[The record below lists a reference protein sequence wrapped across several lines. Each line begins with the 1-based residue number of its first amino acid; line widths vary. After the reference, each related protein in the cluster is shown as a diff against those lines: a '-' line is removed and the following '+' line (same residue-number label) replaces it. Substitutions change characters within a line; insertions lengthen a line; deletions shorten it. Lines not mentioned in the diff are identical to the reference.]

1 MVLHFPKVALGFIRL
16 DKFFSRFCSL
26 SLISVIRNK
35 ARIEGVG
42 TRGLVFESYLQSK
55 RKKGKCY
62 VLGSCKVFRSLIAMP
77 TSLWLRW

>member
-42 TRGLVFESYLQSK
+42 TRGLVLKVTCRARE
-55 RKKGKCY
+55 KKAS
-62 VLGSCKVFRSLIAMP
+62 VMV
-77 TSLWLRW
+77 